1 MLVRGSDVALPPQRS
16 KQQVLPLQGE
26 GHGHCSLKVMLA
38 WEFFSFLFF
47 LSSGQEG
54 KNEPGDSVLKGEIS
68 L

>member
-1 MLVRGSDVALPPQRS
+1 MAIAA
-16 KQQVLPLQGE
+16 
-26 GHGHCSLKVMLA
+26 LKVMLA
-38 WEFFSFLFF
+38 CEFFSFLFF